1 MKDISSSKTYSHYPV
16 MLKEVIN
23 ICDPKNGGLFIDCT
37 YGAGGY
43 TNKILSYPN
52 TKVIALDR
60 DPNIKRLAEKT
71 KKNYKNRFFFHNSKF
86 SELNKILSKDTK
98 ADCIIFD
105 LGLSSL
111 QLFDF
116 KRGFS
121 FNSKEEPDMRM
132 GLNENSAKDVL
143 NNLDAKTLG
152 NIFKLLGEEKESYR
166 ISRNILKE
174 RKQNPIKTIPDLIKI
189 IKKSKSKNFKKKINL
204 STQVFQALR
213 IFVNKEV
220 TELIK
225 GLINAAQF
233 SKKGGKIIVIT
244 FHSIEDKIVKF
255 FFTNFS
261 LNKSK
266 TSRYYPENNEKK
278 TLFEIYKNKT
288 IKPNFQEVEENNPSR
303 SAKLRYAV
311 RSKDNF
317 IHPVDLEKKF
327 FHYLELE
334 KTHVQ

>member
-86 SELNKILSKDTK
+86 SELNKILTKDTK

-143 NNLDAKTLG
+143 NKLDAKTLG

-189 IKKSKSKNFKKKINL
+189 IKKSKSKNFKKKIKFID
-204 STQVFQALR
+204 SS
-213 IFVNKEV
+213 
-220 TELIK
+220 
-225 GLINAAQF
+225 F
-233 SKKGGKIIVIT
+233 SG
-244 FHSIEDKIVKF
+244 S
-255 FFTNFS
+255 
-261 LNKSK
+261 
-266 TSRYYPENNEKK
+266 
-278 TLFEIYKNKT
+278 
-288 IKPNFQEVEENNPSR
+288 
-303 SAKLRYAV
+303 
-311 RSKDNF
+311 
-317 IHPVDLEKKF
+317 
-327 FHYLELE
+327 
-334 KTHVQ
+334 

>member
-1 MKDISSSKTYSHYPV
+1 MKDISSSKTFFHYPV

-23 ICDPKNGGLFIDCT
+23 ICDVKKGGLFIDCT

-43 TNKILSYPN
+43 TNAILSYPN

-60 DPNIKRLAEKT
+60 DPNIKSLAEKT
-71 KKNYKNRFFFHNSKF
+71 KKNYKNRFFFHNSKY
-86 SELNKILSKDTK
+86 SELNKILSKNTE

-111 QLFDF
+111 QLSDL

-121 FNSKEEPDMRM
+121 FYSKEEPDMRM
-132 GLNENSAKDVL
+132 GLNENSAKDAL
-143 NNLDAKTLG
+143 NNLDANTLC
-152 NIFKLLGEEKESYR
+152 NIFKLLGEEKESSR
-166 ISRNILKE
+166 ISRNIIKE
-174 RKQNPIKTIPDLIKI
+174 RQQSPIKTIPDLIRI
-189 IKKSKSKNFKKKINL
+189 IKKSKIKNYKKKINL

-225 GLINAAQF
+225 GLINATQF
-233 SKKGGKIIVIT
+233 IKKGGKIIVIT

-261 LNKSK
+261 SNKSK
-266 TSRYYPENNEKK
+266 TSRYYPENNNKK
-278 TLFEIYKNKT
+278 TLFETYKNKI
-288 IKPNFQEVEENNPSR
+288 IKPTDQEVEENNPSR
-303 SAKLRYAV
+303 SAKLRYAI

-317 IHPVDLEKKF
+317 VYPVDLEKRF
-327 FHYLELE
+327 FNYLELE
-334 KTHVQ
+334 GTIV

>member
-1 MKDISSSKTYSHYPV
+1 MKDVSSLKGLSHYPV
-16 MLKEVIN
+16 MLKQVLN
-23 ICDPKNGGLFIDCT
+23 ICDPKNGGVFVDCT

-43 TNKILSYPN
+43 TNAILSYPN

-60 DPNIKRLAEKT
+60 DSNINYLAQET
-71 KKNYKNRFFFHNSKF
+71 KKKFKNRFIFHNSKF
-86 SELNKILSKDTK
+86 SELHKIVSKSNKV
-98 ADCIIFD
+98 DCIIFD

-111 QLFDF
+111 QISDL

-121 FNSKEEPDMRM
+121 FNSKDEPDMRM
-132 GLNENSAKDVL
+132 GLNINTAKEVL
-143 NNLDAKTLG
+143 NNLDSETLER
-152 NIFKLLGEEKESYR
+152 IFRLLGEEKDSKR
-166 ISRNILKE
+166 ISKKILSE
-174 RKQNPIKTIPDLIKI
+174 RKLNTIKTGPDLVKI
-189 IKKSKSKNFKKKINL
+189 IKKSKRKNFKKKINI

-233 SKKGGKIIVIT
+233 LKKGGKIIVIT

-288 IKPNFQEVEENNPSR
+288 IKPNSQEVEENNPSR
-303 SAKLRYAV
+303 SAKLRYVV

-317 IHPVDLEKKF
+317 IYPVDLEKKF

>member
-43 TNKILSYPN
+43 TNAILSYPN

-60 DPNIKRLAEKT
+60 DPNIKSLAEKT

-86 SELNKILSKDTK
+86 SELNKILTKDTK

-166 ISRNILKE
+166 ISRNI
-174 RKQNPIKTIPDLIKI
+174 
-189 IKKSKSKNFKKKINL
+189 
-204 STQVFQALR
+204 V
-213 IFVNKEV
+213 
-220 TELIK
+220 
-225 GLINAAQF
+225 
-233 SKKGGKIIVIT
+233 
-244 FHSIEDKIVKF
+244 
-255 FFTNFS
+255 
-261 LNKSK
+261 
-266 TSRYYPENNEKK
+266 KK
-278 TLFEIYKNKT
+278 TTKSDQNHTRFNKH
-288 IKPNFQEVEENNPSR
+288 
-303 SAKLRYAV
+303 Y
-311 RSKDNF
+311 SK
-317 IHPVDLEKKF
+317 
-327 FHYLELE
+327 
-334 KTHVQ
+334 

>member
-1 MKDISSSKTYSHYPV
+1 MKDISSSKTLSHYPV

-37 YGAGGY
+37 HGAGGY

-60 DPNIKRLAEKT
+60 DPNIKSLAEKT
-71 KKNYKNRFFFHNSKF
+71 KKKYKNRFFFHNSKF

-121 FNSKEEPDMRM
+121 FNSKGEPDMRM

-152 NIFKLLGEEKESYR
+152 NIFKLLGEEKESSR

-174 RKQNPIKTIPDLIKI
+174 RKQKPIKTIPDLIKI

-225 GLINAAQF
+225 GLINATQLL
-233 SKKGGKIIVIT
+233 KKGGKIIVIT

-261 LNKSK
+261 LNKSR

-288 IKPNFQEVEENNPSR
+288 IKPNFQEIEENNPSR

-317 IHPVDLEKKF
+317 IYPIDLEKKF

>member
-1 MKDISSSKTYSHYPV
+1 MKDISSSKTFSHYPV
-16 MLKEVIN
+16 MLRSHRYLDAKR
-23 ICDPKNGGLFIDCT
+23 GGLFIDCT

-43 TNKILSYPN
+43 TNTILSYPN

-60 DPNIKRLAEKT
+60 DPSIKSLAEKT

-86 SELNKILSKDTK
+86 SELNKILPKNTE

-111 QLFDF
+111 QLLDL

-132 GLNENSAKDVL
+132 GLNEVSAKDVI
-143 NNLDAKTLG
+143 NNLDGKTLN
-152 NIFKLLGEEKESYR
+152 NIFRLLGEEKESSK
-166 ISRNILKE
+166 ISRNIVKD
-174 RKQNPIKTIPDLIKI
+174 RQQYPIKTIPDLIKI
-189 IKKSKSKNFKKKINL
+189 IKKSKRKNFKKKINI

-225 GLINAAQF
+225 GLINATRIL
-233 SKKGGKIIVIT
+233 KKGGKIIVIT

-261 LNKSK
+261 SNKSK
-266 TSRYYPENNEKK
+266 TSRYYPENNNKE
-278 TLFEIYKNKT
+278 TLFEIYKNKI
-288 IKPNFQEVEENNPSR
+288 IKPDDQEIAENNSSR

-317 IHPVDLEKKF
+317 IYPKDLENF
-327 FHYLELE
+327 FFQYLRLE
-334 KTHVQ
+334 ETLV